1 MYIAHYKCVNQSKEF
16 YSEMRDSLDFP
27 TQVALKGDR
36 YLLYTT
42 YTVPSNAILN
52 RILGRADEL
61 GIEKN
66 VSID

>member
-16 YSEMRDSLDFP
+16 FSERRNSLDFP
-27 TQVALKGDR
+27 TQVAMGGDR

-42 YTVPSNAILN
+42 YTVPSSSILN
-52 RILGRADEL
+52 RILERADEL
-61 GIEKN
+61 GIQKN